1 MSNKKIRRKIENC
14 KIQVKDFM
22 IDHSK
27 IRRWSKWIGIFLV
40 EVISAFIFAY
50 GFKAFIAPDTKI
62 VEGWYR
68 IENPTENN
76 AIGSTGMITKDDIN
90 LPIHLISG
98 GASGVSQTIIKFISI
113 FTNVSSYESILVS
126 VFYFCLNV
134 PILILAFKKISK
146 QFTFF
151 TLVNVGLT
159 SLFNSV
165 IPSEWIYNVVN
176 LYSDLLARALF
187 AGICTGISSSLA
199 MIVGTST
206 GGYDCITI
214 YISEKKTTSVGKYS
228 ILLNSITVLSY
239 VLFSVIAHNVNPE
252 FNTQNPSKLI
262 STALYTIVYFFV
274 SAKVIDLINI
284 KNKKQ
289 ELQIFTS
296 DSSIPTILIHTFPHS
311 CTVVDSKGAF
321 SGAKNYLVYMVIS
334 KNEAKK
340 AISMVKNADP
350 KAFVSIIDINQ
361 VYGRFYIKP
370 FD

>member
-1 MSNKKIRRKIENC
+1 MSNKKLKRKLDNC
-14 KIQVKDFM
+14 KTQVKDFM

-50 GFKAFIAPDTKI
+50 GFKAFTAPDTNIVKGWSDIEKPCGEDKSKI
-62 VEGWYR
+62 C
-68 IENPTENN
+68 
-76 AIGSTGMITKDDIN
+76 SITSDDVAS
-90 LPIHLISG
+90 PIHLISG

-126 VFYFCLNV
+126 VLYFCLNI

-187 AGICTGISSSLA
+187 AGICTGVSSSLA

-214 YISEKKTTSVGKYS
+214 YISEKKSTSVGKYS

-239 VLFSVIAHNVNPE
+239 VLFSVIAHNAHPE

-274 SAKVIDLINI
+274 SAKVIDLINT

-321 SGAKNYLVYMVIS
+321 SGAKNYVVYMVIS